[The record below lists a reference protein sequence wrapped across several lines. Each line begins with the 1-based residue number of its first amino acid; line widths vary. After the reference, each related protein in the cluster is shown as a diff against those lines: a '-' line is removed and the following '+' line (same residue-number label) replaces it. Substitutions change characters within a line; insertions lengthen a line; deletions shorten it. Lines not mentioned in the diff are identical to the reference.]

1 MYPSCEPR
9 APERVTACEA
19 PVEGLKMS
27 STPTP
32 RFLDDAEATLFPPPS
47 PEAAIVLTFIL
58 QIRSMAGGYPEVYL
72 FAVYS
77 ALIWVLWILKVVL
90 SRRYRPFTGEYT
102 GTTSVVVPVVDE
114 PLDLFRDVI
123 GRMVEQRPG
132 EIIVVINGK
141 PNPELAAVCDEYAP
155 LVRWVHTPIPG
166 KRNAVMIGTELSRGD
181 ITVLVDSDTVW
192 TPGTLSELVRPFA
205 EASVGGV
212 TTRQRILEPE
222 RSWITRWADWLE
234 NSRALYSMPA
244 QSVLGQIG
252 CLPGRTIA
260 FRREILERV
269 MDKFMTEKFMGV
281 FLEVS
286 DDRTLTNLTLKE
298 GYRTVYQHTS
308 LVYTDA
314 PLEVKKLFKQQ
325 LRWARGSQ
333 YNTFRMMPWMLGHA
347 PMLAFFFAMDILL
360 PFMLM
365 GVLGG
370 WIYRGITGQGVNL
383 YRGILAEYGVS
394 TGLVSIIV
402 LMVLSSVLSMAI
414 RQMRH
419 LAEKP
424 SDFLRLPVFIIVST
438 FFLMPIRVI
447 GFFRMGHASG
457 WGTRAGA
464 YAGGAADD
472 AVQAQVQQVGADES
486 LDVLEREFQPGADP
500 GVDTLFDFGPATQA
514 AGPTADSTT
523 VRPGDAGAVMVR
535 SHRADTAVDARPD
548 GDAVTTSSATALAAA
563 TSPAHVSAPP
573 RRRLNPKAGFPYLIG
588 AVILTLEV
596 LFIV

>member
-1 MYPSCEPR
+1 MLGGH
-9 APERVTACEA
+9 PE
-19 PVEGLKMS
+19 L
-27 STPTP
+27 
-32 RFLDDAEATLFPPPS
+32 
-47 PEAAIVLTFIL
+47 
-58 QIRSMAGGYPEVYL
+58 YL

-77 ALIWVLWILKVVL
+77 AFIWVLWVIKVVL

-123 GRMVEQRPG
+123 GRMVEQGPG

-141 PNPELAAVCDEYAP
+141 PNAELAAVCEEFGP

-166 KRNAVMIGTELSRGD
+166 KRNAVMIGTELSTGD

-205 EASVGGV
+205 EANIGGV

-260 FRREILERV
+260 FRREILVRV
-269 MDKFMTEKFMGV
+269 MDRFMTEKFMGV

-314 PLEVKKLFKQQ
+314 PLQVKKLFKQQ

-347 PMLAFFFAMDILL
+347 PMLAFFFAMDIVL

-365 GVLGG
+365 GVIGG
-370 WIYRGITGQGVNL
+370 WIYRGITGTGINL
-383 YRGILAEYGVS
+383 YQGILDEYGVS
-394 TGLVSIIV
+394 TGLLSIIL

-424 SDFLRLPVFIIVST
+424 SDFFRLPVFIIVST

-464 YAGGAADD
+464 YAGGAVNDQYQA
-472 AVQAQVQQVGADES
+472 AVEQVAEETP
-486 LDVLEREFQPGADP
+486 LDVLEREFRDGVDT
-500 GVDTLFDFGPATQA
+500 GVDTLFDF
-514 AGPTADSTT
+514 STGSSVSGSSSDDT
-523 VRPGDAGAVMVR
+523 DEAGAVLVR
-535 SHRADTAVDARPD
+535 SRRA
-548 GDAVTTSSATALAAA
+548 ALATESEQTVAETTA
-563 TSPAHVSAPP
+563 QPVPVSSSIAVAPTP
-573 RRRLNPKAGFPYLIG
+573 TRRRLNPKAGFPYLIG
-588 AVILTLEV
+588 FAILALEV
-596 LFIV
+596 FFIV